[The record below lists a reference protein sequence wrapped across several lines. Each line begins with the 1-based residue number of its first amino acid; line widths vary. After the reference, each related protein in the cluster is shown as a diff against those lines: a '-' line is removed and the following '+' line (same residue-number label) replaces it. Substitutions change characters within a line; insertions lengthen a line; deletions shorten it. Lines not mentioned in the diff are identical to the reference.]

1 MATVNLQGTQF
12 SFSILPVGLFSNG
25 YWAKTEISLTNEYVH
40 YRNVNADIARDEL
53 EDWIFAMYR
62 LLAGAYA
69 TEYSLSFEKAGLIV
83 DLCPHTVDG
92 REVSREERQQNDCL
106 MLLRF
111 LMRSGDNKRF
121 LDGVYTLVLHRE
133 EISKFADEL
142 RRSFDEIY
150 ARHVHGRGKYQFV
163 GVSPLV
169 FHGCNYW
176 YLDTKKEA
184 NAGDYVWVTMGKH
197 NREQIVLVDSVRLC
211 NDDTAPYDPLRVKRI
226 LRKATEEETKDLL

>member
-1 MATVNLQGTQF
+1 M
-12 SFSILPVGLFSNG
+12 
-25 YWAKTEISLTNEYVH
+25 
-40 YRNVNADIARDEL
+40 
-53 EDWIFAMYR
+53 
-62 LLAGAYA
+62 
-69 TEYSLSFEKAGLIV
+69 
-83 DLCPHTVDG
+83 DG

-121 LDGVYTLVLHRE
+121 LDGVHTLVLHRE
-133 EISKFADEL
+133 EIAKFADEL

-163 GVSPLV
+163 GVSPLG

-176 YLDTKKEA
+176 YLDTKEEV

-197 NREQIVLVDSVRLC
+197 NREQIVLVDSVRRC

-226 LRKATEEETKDLL
+226 LRKATEEETKDLP